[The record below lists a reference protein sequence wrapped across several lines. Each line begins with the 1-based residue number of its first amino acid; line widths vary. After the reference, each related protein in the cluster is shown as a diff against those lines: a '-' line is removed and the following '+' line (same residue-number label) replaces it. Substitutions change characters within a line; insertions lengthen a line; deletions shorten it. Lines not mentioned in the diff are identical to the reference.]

1 MKSRVFVDA
10 SAWVALLRRA
20 DVNYP
25 AATAL
30 YSSLRQ
36 QRAQLFTTYFVVA
49 EAHAL
54 LLRDLGIAAGRRF
67 LQDLDASQ
75 LITLVHVAP
84 DDITAAKTLL
94 YRYTD
99 KDFSLADAISFTVM
113 SRLGVQTAF
122 TFDGHFRQ
130 YGLRVLEP

>member
-1 MKSRVFVDA
+1 MDA
-10 SAWVALLRRA
+10 SAYVAMLREDDA
-20 DVNYP
+20 NH
-25 AATAL
+25 AAGSRSTMSICSNSTH
-30 YSSLRQ
+30 SSC
-36 QRAQLFTTYFVVA
+36 TTYFAVA

-54 LLRDLGIAAGRRF
+54 LLRYLGIPAARRF
-67 LQDLDASQ
+67 LHNLDASR
-75 LITLVHVAP
+75 ITTLAHVTP

-113 SRLGVQTAF
+113 TRLGLQSAF

-130 YGLRVLEP
+130 YGWQVL